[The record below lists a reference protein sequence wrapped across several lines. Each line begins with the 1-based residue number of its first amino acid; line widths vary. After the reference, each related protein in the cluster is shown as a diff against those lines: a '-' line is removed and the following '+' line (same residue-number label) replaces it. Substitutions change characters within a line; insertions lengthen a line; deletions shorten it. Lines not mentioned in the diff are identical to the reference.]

1 MLDFLKYSEEFIKGY
16 KYFLYESNENNRI
29 EPVLDKS
36 DMKSIGYYNGYSY
49 GEYCEMTCQT
59 MSIGKEQLTAQID
72 KTHTKALNMH
82 KEYMDLYVR
91 YKTGFIDGK
100 SEFLF
105 KLKEDEETLD
115 TLPSCDEN
123 DLVSIGYYDGYAYFF
138 EKCSRGIVEV
148 EKLENID
155 EITKTCFREREKN
168 LNEEARKTR

>member
-16 KYFLYESNENNRI
+16 KYYLYESNENNRV
-29 EPVLDKS
+29 EPELDKS
-36 DMKSIGYYNGYSY
+36 DMKSIGYYNGYNY

-72 KTHTKALNMH
+72 KTHTQALNMH
-82 KEYMDLYVR
+82 KEYMDLYIR

-105 KLKEDEETLD
+105 KLKEDDETLD

-123 DLVSIGYYDGYAYFF
+123 DLVSIGCFDGYSYFF
-138 EKCSRGIVEV
+138 REYAKGMIDF
-148 EKLENID
+148 ENEEFID
-155 EITKTCFREREKN
+155 KIAKECFAEREKK
-168 LNEEARKTR
+168 LNEKARKTR